1 MKGYGFLSFARPIAG
16 LALEQMKKPVVK
28 EFAKTASKRALQ
40 KSAEATGDLI
50 GNKIANKIVGNAKP
64 ETREARIA
72 REARH
77 SRSPEGARV
86 EEIYIPPEKRQE
98 IMNKLKL
105 V

>member
-1 MKGYGFLSFARPIAG
+1 MSRYSIQPRGREYVKGYGFLSFVRPVAG

-50 GNKIANKIVGNAKP
+50 GNKIANKIVGKAKP
-64 ETREARIA
+64 ETRE
-72 REARH
+72 
-77 SRSPEGARV
+77 ARV